1 MEPLDWAAAGLKVG
15 LLVLVQSE
23 LKKLRER
30 AHGLS
35 FHKVTCEARTELLVE
50 FFREEHGF
58 SWKDNVKSSI
68 LIISQIPQS
77 RLGKLTY
84 TPKS

>member
-35 FHKVTCEARTELLVE
+35 FHKVPKLSMQARTPSRPPECDVTPAVSK
-50 FFREEHGF
+50 R
-58 SWKDNVKSSI
+58 SI
-68 LIISQIPQS
+68 Q
-77 RLGKLTY
+77 
-84 TPKS
+84 